1 MKKIIFALLLTVT
14 LVSYSQNTQYL
25 NDEKLTKFAEDLT
38 KLPFTERDVILKAVK
53 LFEQTFKD
61 DKECAD
67 WGYQLL
73 YYYHQLSCEDNTNT
87 LHVHWSDEQIRA
99 LKVNDIEVI
108 GGIRSG
114 MKSFESEYG
123 KYGYRVFSYEDTS
136 YAVEVQPAFLFNK
149 LEKYLTD
156 DYRFYRSRWI
166 KEYDYPPHWQKFP
179 PYKHA
184 TQTLTT
190 KDLMARIQWRDELLD
205 RVKDFSRNDLVTREI
220 EELCFIVT
228 KGLENTSIYDDK
240 GVIKKEY
247 KDALQTYY
255 RAHTETVWGK
265 YMTEFVHRLAL
276 NKYRF
281 SNDID
286 KWVLSQ
292 LYPEGRK
299 NVDPLLKYEDILI
312 DNLMD

>member
-1 MKKIIFALLLTVT
+1 MKKIFFAIVMF
-14 LVSYSQNTQYL
+14 VSVLCYGQNTQFL
-25 NDEKLTKFAEDLT
+25 NDEKLEKFANDLT
-38 KLPFTERDVILKAVK
+38 KLPFTERDVILKAID
-53 LFEQTFKD
+53 LFEEQFKD

-67 WGYQLL
+67 WAYQLL
-73 YYYHQLSCEDNTNT
+73 YFYHEISCEDKTNT
-87 LHVHWSDEQIRA
+87 LHVHWSNEEIRA
-99 LKVNDIEVI
+99 LKLKDIEVI

-114 MKSFESEYG
+114 MKSFENEYA
-123 KYGYRVFSYEDTS
+123 KYGYRVFSFEDTS
-136 YAVEVQPAFLFNK
+136 YAVVVEPSFLFDK

-166 KEYDYPPHWQKFP
+166 KEYDYPATYEKFP
-179 PYKHA
+179 PYRHA
-184 TQTLTT
+184 TQIYST
-190 KDLMARIQWRDELLD
+190 KDIMSRIQWRDELLD

-228 KGLENTSIYDDK
+228 KGLENTSIYDDE

-286 KWVLSQ
+286 AWVIESLF
-292 LYPEGRK
+292 PKGRK
-299 NVDPLLKYEDILI
+299 NIDPLLKYEDILI

>member
-1 MKKIIFALLLTVT
+1 MFIGIVP
-14 LVSYSQNTQYL
+14 YCQNTQYL
-25 NDEKLTKFAEDLT
+25 NDEKLTKFAQDLT
-38 KLPFTERDVILKAVK
+38 KLPFTERDVINKAIK
-53 LFEQTFKD
+53 LFENTFKD

-73 YYYHQLSCEDNTNT
+73 YFYHELSCEDKTNT
-87 LHVHWSDEQIRA
+87 LHVHWSDEEIRA
-99 LKVNDIEVI
+99 LKIHDIEVI

-114 MKSFESEYG
+114 MKNFESEYA
-123 KYGYRVFSYEDTS
+123 KYGYRVFSFEDTS
-136 YAVEVQPAFLFNK
+136 YSVVVQPGYLFNK

-156 DYRFYRSRWI
+156 DYRIYRSHWI
-166 KEYDYPPHWQKFP
+166 KEYDYPPHYQKFP
-179 PYKHA
+179 PYWHA
-184 TQTLTT
+184 KQVYSIEEI
-190 KDLMARIQWRDELLD
+190 MNRIKWRDELLD
-205 RVKDFSRNDLVTREI
+205 RVPDFIRNDLVTREI

-240 GVIKKEY
+240 GIIKKEY

-292 LYPEGRK
+292 LFPEGRK
-299 NVDPLLKYEDILI
+299 NIDPLLKYEDILI

>member
-1 MKKIIFALLLTVT
+1 MKKIFFAIVMF
-14 LVSYSQNTQYL
+14 VSVLCYGQNTQFL
-25 NDEKLTKFAEDLT
+25 DDKKLEKFANDLT
-38 KLPFTERDVILKAVK
+38 KLPFTERDVILKAID
-53 LFEQTFKD
+53 LFKEQFKD

-67 WGYQLL
+67 WAYQLL
-73 YYYHQLSCEDNTNT
+73 YFYHEISCEDKTNT
-87 LHVHWSDEQIRA
+87 LHVHWSNEEIRA
-99 LKVNDIEVI
+99 LKLKDIEVI

-114 MKSFESEYG
+114 MKSFEKEYA
-123 KYGYRVFSYEDTS
+123 KYGYRVFSFEDTS
-136 YAVEVQPAFLFNK
+136 YAVVVNPNFLFDK

-166 KEYDYPPHWQKFP
+166 QEYDYPPTFEKFP
-179 PYKHA
+179 PYRHA
-184 TQTLTT
+184 TQIYSI
-190 KDLMARIQWRDELLD
+190 KEIMNRIQWRDELLY

-220 EELCFIVT
+220 EELCFILT

-255 RAHTETVWGK
+255 RAHTETDWGK

-286 KWVLSQ
+286 AWVIESLF
-292 LYPEGRK
+292 PKNRK
-299 NVDPLLKYEDILI
+299 NIDPLLKYEDILI

>member
-1 MKKIIFALLLTVT
+1 MKKIFFALIMFISVC
-14 LVSYSQNTQYL
+14 SYCQNTKYL
-25 NDEKLTKFAEDLT
+25 DDAKLTKFAEDLT
-38 KLPFTERDVILKAVK
+38 KLPFTERDVIHKAIA
-53 LFEQTFKD
+53 LFESQFKD
-61 DKECAD
+61 DKQCAD
-67 WGYQLL
+67 WAYQLL
-73 YYYHQLSCEDNTNT
+73 YYYHELSCEDKTNT

-99 LKVNDIEVI
+99 LRINDIEVI

-114 MKSFESEYG
+114 MKSFEKEYG
-123 KYGYRVFSYEDTS
+123 KYGYRVRSYEDTS
-136 YAVEVQPAFLFNK
+136 YAVEVQPGFLFDK

-166 KEYDYPPHWQKFP
+166 KEHDYPADWQLFP
-179 PYKHA
+179 PYWHA
-184 TQTLTT
+184 KQTIST
-190 KDLMARIQWRDELLD
+190 KELMARIQWRDELLD

-292 LYPEGRK
+292 LFPEGRK
-299 NVDPLLKYEDILI
+299 NIDPLLKYEDILI